1 MRRSLNAG
9 LPSLCRQLK
18 TMRVHAE
25 QLQPIDDD
33 KDAKRTNVF
42 VSSVNEKM
50 INTPMTYAHVC
61 NPQGAQMST
70 IRNKRIRWLI
80 FRKLYILIICTKLLY
95 YCANDILFVQIKL
108 FVQDLCSVEQELCR
122 IIEICALLKSPV

>member
-1 MRRSLNAG
+1 MRRPLNAG

-18 TMRVHAE
+18 TTRVHAE

-33 KDAKRTNVF
+33 NDAKRTNVF

-61 NPQGAQMST
+61 NLQGAQMST

-80 FRKLYILIICTKLLY
+80 FRKLYLLIICTKLLY
-95 YCANDILFVQIKL
+95 YCANDILFVQI
-108 FVQDLCSVEQELCR
+108 
-122 IIEICALLKSPV
+122 